1 MLFYNDEKIEAIKP
15 YPHVAETLSAL
26 RDFGLK
32 PGVGLNRTQEEV
44 NFFFKNPYAK
54 KIPEKFLQNSK
65 TVFTSDQIPYSF
77 T

>member
-1 MLFYNDEKIEAIKP
+1 VLFYDDEKIEAIKP

-44 NFFFKNPYAK
+44 NFFLKPIRKKNSR
-54 KIPEKFLQNSK
+54 KIPAE
-65 TVFTSDQIPYSF
+65 
-77 T
+77 